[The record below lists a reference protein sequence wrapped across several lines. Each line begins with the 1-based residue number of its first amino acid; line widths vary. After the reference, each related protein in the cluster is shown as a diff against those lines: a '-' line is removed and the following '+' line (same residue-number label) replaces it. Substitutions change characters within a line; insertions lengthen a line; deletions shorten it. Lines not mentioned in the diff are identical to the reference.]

1 MTMAVQ
7 AEEGPHS
14 KDCGRTSETGKGE
27 ETGSPPASPGGTQP
41 SRHLDVRPVRL
52 IADF

>member
-1 MTMAVQ
+1 MTMAVR